1 MKKAAEAIM
10 QFFRKLVY
18 LIGQGFVGVFRNS
31 IMSTASILVLICCML
46 IVGTFGLV
54 IKAVDDNL
62 NKINGLNV
70 IVAYID
76 ENATDAEIE
85 KTKEDILSYDPTLVI
100 EFIDKETGLQKLIE
114 DMGEGIDLGIYLSGE
129 RLNPLPD
136 TFEIT
141 FESAVGAEALNNH
154 INNLEFI
161 TKTTHKIGL
170 VEKFDTARL
179 GLIAIAGILMAVLL
193 IVALFVIMNTIR
205 LGVFSRRDEIAIM
218 RYVGATNRFVVTPFI
233 IEGILI
239 GLISSVV
246 AFGIQYYLYSSVI
259 TDIVVSYGIGSV
271 SPFKDSVF
279 LVGGTF
285 IAIGLFAGIIA
296 SGISVKKYL
305 KA

>member
-1 MKKAAEAIM
+1 MKIM
-10 QFFRKLVY
+10 QFFRKLFY

-54 IKAVDDNL
+54 IITVDDNL
-62 NKINGLNV
+62 DKIKGLNM

-76 ENATDAEIE
+76 ENANDAEIE
-85 KTKEDILSYDPTLVI
+85 RTKEEILSYDPTLKI
-100 EFIDKETGLQKLIE
+100 EFVDKETGLQKLVE
-114 DMGEGIDLGIYLSGE
+114 DMGEEINLEMYLSGE

-141 FESAVGAEALNNH
+141 FESDVGAEALNNH

-170 VEKFDTARL
+170 VEKFDTARV

-193 IVALFVIMNTIR
+193 VVALFVIMNTIR
-205 LGVFSRRDEIAIM
+205 LGVFARRDEIAIM
-218 RYVGATNRFVVTPFI
+218 RYVGATNRFVITPFI
-233 IEGILI
+233 IEGIII
-239 GLISSVV
+239 GLVSSVA
-246 AFGIQYYLYSSVI
+246 AFFIQYYLYSSI
-259 TDIVVSYGIGSV
+259 MTDIVISYGIGSV
-271 SPFKDSVF
+271 TPFMDSAV
-279 LVGGTF
+279 LVG
-285 IAIGLFAGIIA
+285 IAFVSIGLFAGIIA

-305 KA
+305 KG